1 MVPID
6 ESAGRGLAVGT
17 VLHWG
22 GNMGWAERDFCVL
35 AATESEFGGW
45 YDCFDLDEPE
55 KNAILHRVEFHSVK
69 RSDDPSVWH
78 SQHFFLTDRNCTLE
92 QCAGFLAEHK
102 RQAAALEATKT
113 AAKDEADRIREIGRR
128 VWAQVWPKGA
138 RWAIVAERIVDD
150 SDLQTDYFADH
161 AAETIIL
168 APSFKGRDDFA
179 EMRKAALAIPET
191 RHLGPG
197 CDEWRVLVKDDPKGE
212 GCRTWRGCLGQY
224 EDGGGV
230 YWTEKEAQ
238 AALDAALAADA
249 QDNAREPFVPYSPR
263 LPWGGEIT
271 SESVEHREKYSGGK
285 GFYLEARRANP
296 WRIRKQSVT
305 VSRYDNKTNTRTD
318 TDEPSD
324 GTLYMLG
331 QRHEHLTASKPDP
344 VAVVA
349 PEVAAAFGLVG
360 NPAAAVKQ
368 AGATLTENTEKGG
381 LELRFPAKPDVGT
394 LEALKARGWRWSRF
408 AGCWWV
414 KASDEARAFAKA
426 LTE

>member
-1 MVPID
+1 MGRGGALVPID

-22 GNMGWAERDFCVL
+22 GNMGWSERDFCVL
-35 AATESEFGGW
+35 VATESEFGGW
-45 YDCFDLDEPE
+45 YDCFDMDEPE
-55 KNAILHRVEFHSVK
+55 KNATLLRVEFASVK

-102 RQAAALEATKT
+102 RQAAALEASKT
-113 AAKDEADRIREIGRR
+113 AAANEAERLREIGRR
-128 VWAQVWPKGA
+128 VWAQCWPKGA

-150 SDLQTDYFADH
+150 SDVQTDYFADH
-161 AAETIIL
+161 AEETIIL

-179 EMRKAALAIPET
+179 EMRKAALAIEET

-230 YWTEKEAQ
+230 YWTEKDAQ
-238 AALDAALAADA
+238 AALDAALAADEA
-249 QDNAREPFVPYSPR
+249 DRVREPFVPYSPR

-285 GFYLEARRANP
+285 GYYLEARRANP
-296 WRIRKQSVT
+296 WRIRKQGVT

-331 QRHEHLTASKPDP
+331 QRSEHLTARPVPSIPTPARTGADEGQG
-344 VAVVA
+344 VAV
-349 PEVAAAFGLVG
+349 
-360 NPAAAVKQ
+360 PA
-368 AGATLTENTEKGG
+368 LTENTEKGG